1 VRVEF
6 PQNPPESQRVINLSS
21 RLGSVTTEDSVSP
34 ESSLTFLLKRQM
46 RHANVWGNS
55 WNLLEGNMAGINKV
69 ILVGNLGADPEVR
82 YLNTGTA
89 VANFR
94 MATTQNIRNKEGEKQ
109 ARTEWHRVVAFG
121 RLAEICGEYLNKG
134 KQVYVEGR
142 LQTRSWDDR
151 DGNKRW
157 TTEII
162 ATTMQMLGSPGDQ
175 RAIEGEVPDLE
186 EPTDQAVDQ
195 EDDIPF

>member
-1 VRVEF
+1 
-6 PQNPPESQRVINLSS
+6 
-21 RLGSVTTEDSVSP
+21 
-34 ESSLTFLLKRQM
+34 M
-46 RHANVWGNS
+46 RANVGGNPS
-55 WNLLEGNMAGINKV
+55 NLLGGNMAGINKV

-94 MATTQNIRNKEGEKQ
+94 MATTQNIKNKEGEKQ

-134 KQVYVEGR
+134 KQVYIEGR

-175 RAIEGEVPDLE
+175 RAVEGEMPAFE
-186 EPTDQAVDQ
+186 ESTDVGADQ
-195 EDDIPF
+195 EDDVPF

>member
-1 VRVEF
+1 
-6 PQNPPESQRVINLSS
+6 
-21 RLGSVTTEDSVSP
+21 
-34 ESSLTFLLKRQM
+34 
-46 RHANVWGNS
+46 
-55 WNLLEGNMAGINKV
+55 
-69 ILVGNLGADPEVR
+69 
-82 YLNTGTA
+82 
-89 VANFR
+89 
-94 MATTQNIRNKEGEKQ
+94 
-109 ARTEWHRVVAFG
+109 VVAFG

>member
-1 VRVEF
+1 MLRYEAN
-6 PQNPPESQRVINLSS
+6 Q
-21 RLGSVTTEDSVSP
+21 
-34 ESSLTFLLKRQM
+34 SSL
-46 RHANVWGNS
+46 S
-55 WNLLEGNMAGINKV
+55 EGDMAGINKV

-94 MATTQNIRNKEGEKQ
+94 MATTQNIKNKEGERE

-142 LQTRSWDDR
+142 LRTRSWDDR

-175 RAIEGEVPDLE
+175 KAVEGEIPDFE
-186 EPTDQAVDQ
+186 GEPDAGSDQ

>member
-1 VRVEF
+1 MLRYEAN
-6 PQNPPESQRVINLSS
+6 Q
-21 RLGSVTTEDSVSP
+21 
-34 ESSLTFLLKRQM
+34 SSL
-46 RHANVWGNS
+46 S
-55 WNLLEGNMAGINKV
+55 EGAMAGINKV
-69 ILVGNLGADPEVR
+69 ILIGNLGADPEVR

-94 MATTQNIRNKEGEKQ
+94 MATTQNIKNKEGERE

-142 LQTRSWDDR
+142 LRTRSWDDR

-175 RAIEGEVPDLE
+175 KAVEGEIPDFE
-186 EPTDQAVDQ
+186 GEPDAGSDQ

>member
-1 VRVEF
+1 MLLYEASPF
-6 PQNPPESQRVINLSS
+6 SLSEEIMV
-21 RLGSVTTEDSVSP
+21 GV
-34 ESSLTFLLKRQM
+34 
-46 RHANVWGNS
+46 
-55 WNLLEGNMAGINKV
+55 NKV
-69 ILVGNLGADPEVR
+69 ILIGNLGADPEVR

-94 MATTQNIRNKEGEKQ
+94 MATTQNIKNREGERQ

-134 KQVYVEGR
+134 KQVYIEGR

-151 DGNKRW
+151 DGNKLW

-175 RAIEGEVPDLE
+175 RAVEGEIPDVE
-186 EPTDQAVDQ
+186 EPTDSGADQADQ

>member
-1 VRVEF
+1 MLLYEA
-6 PQNPPESQRVINLSS
+6 NPSNLS
-21 RLGSVTTEDSVSP
+21 E
-34 ESSLTFLLKRQM
+34 E
-46 RHANVWGNS
+46 
-55 WNLLEGNMAGINKV
+55 NMAGVNKV
-69 ILVGNLGADPEVR
+69 ILIGNLGADPEVR

-94 MATTQNIRNKEGEKQ
+94 MATTENIRNKEGERE

-142 LQTRSWDDR
+142 LRTRSWDDR

-175 RAIEGEVPDLE
+175 GAVEAEIPDTGG
-186 EPTDQAVDQ
+186 PTDSDADQ
-195 EDDIPF
+195 EDDVPF